1 MHSVQLSKSFAP
13 LASVEQFIALVA
25 ESADRPVVIFK
36 HSPAC
41 GTSAQAYDEL
51 ESFLQENG
59 HADVFLVNVLSNR
72 KLSRAIAEQVHVRH
86 ESPQVLVLRAGEVR
100 WHGSHYRVTADNLRK
115 ALGDAATG
123 QQA

>member
-1 MHSVQLSKSFAP
+1 MHSAQLSKSFAP
-13 LASVEQFIALVA
+13 LATAEQFTALVA
-25 ESADRPVVIFK
+25 ESVDRPVVIFK

-51 ESFLQENG
+51 ESFLQEDG

-72 KLSRAIAEQVHVRH
+72 KLARAIAEQVHVRH

-100 WHGSHYRVTADNLRK
+100 WHGSHYRVTADNVRK
-115 ALGDAATG
+115 ALREAANV

>member
-1 MHSVQLSKSFAP
+1 MHTVQLSKSFAQ
-13 LASVEQFIALVA
+13 LVTAEQFTALVE

-51 ESFLQENG
+51 ESFLQQDG

-72 KLSRAIAEQVHVRH
+72 KLSRAIAEHVQVRH
-86 ESPQVLVLRAGEVR
+86 ESPQVLVLRAREVR
-100 WHGSHYRVTADNLRK
+100 WHGSHYRVTADNVRK
-115 ALGDAATG
+115 ALRDAAN
-123 QQA
+123 